1 MKPNFLKYVNQKKTK
16 TKKFSFLTTILLL
29 ISFSIVGGFLLLL
42 LSIVLFVSFLLYPFY
57 KSYFLKKYSVRDI
70 SDEVFFAV
78 TNDGWNL
85 AIHRHKPE
93 KPIPGAFPII
103 LVHGIITNKYFMDLD
118 TDHSLA
124 YHFKKLGYDVFAV
137 SLRGCGDSY
146 IESNADNF
154 TFDDMVEKD
163 VPAIIEEVCQISGKT
178 KVNWVAHSMG
188 AMILYSYLGI
198 ASKKQKDRIKS
209 FVSLGGPGNL
219 AHSSPVIGKIA
230 LKYISFSKR
239 VDIKLLAKFILP
251 FVSIFN
257 SPLKEIFYNPQVTP
271 KNTVKKMLF
280 GIENISDGLML
291 QMLDW
296 VAKGGDIVSVNKT
309 HNYTELQTQI
319 TCPILFIAGG
329 YDNVATPSSLKSVY
343 DKVSSK
349 HKELHIISEESGFS
363 GNYGHACLVMGKN
376 AKKEIFPL
384 IEKFLA
390 KQGKKS

>member
-1 MKPNFLKYVNQKKTK
+1 VNQKKTR
-16 TKKFSFLTTILLL
+16 TKKFSFLSTIFLL
-29 ISFSIVGGFLLLL
+29 ISISILGGIFLLL
-42 LSIVLFVSFLLYPFY
+42 LSIILLLSFLTYPFY
-57 KSYFLKKYSVRDI
+57 KSYFLKKYPVQDI
-70 SDEVFFAV
+70 ADEVFFAI
-78 TNDGWNL
+78 TSDGWNL
-85 AIHRHKPE
+85 AIHRHKPH
-93 KPIPGAFPII
+93 KPLVGAMPVI

-124 YHFKKLGYDVFAV
+124 YHLKTLGYDVYAV
-137 SLRGCGDSY
+137 SLRGCGKSY
-146 IESNADNF
+146 TEPGNENF
-154 TFDDMVEKD
+154 SFDDMVERD
-163 VPAIIEEVCQISGKT
+163 VPAIIEEVCNISGKP
-178 KVNWVAHSMG
+178 KINWVAHSMG

-198 ASKKQKDRIKS
+198 SQKKQKDKIKS

-251 FVSIFN
+251 FVSMFN
-257 SPLKEIFYNPQVTP
+257 SPLKEFFYNPQVTP

-280 GIENISDGLML
+280 GIENIPDGLMT

-296 VAKGGDIVSVNKT
+296 VAKGGDIVSLDKKY
-309 HNYTELQTQI
+309 NYTELQTGI

-343 DKVSSK
+343 NKVSSK
-349 HKELHIISEESGFS
+349 YKEFHTISLSEGFS
-363 GNYGHACLVMGKN
+363 GDYGHACLVMGQN
-376 AKKEIFPL
+376 AKREIFPL

-390 KQGKKS
+390 KYGKGK